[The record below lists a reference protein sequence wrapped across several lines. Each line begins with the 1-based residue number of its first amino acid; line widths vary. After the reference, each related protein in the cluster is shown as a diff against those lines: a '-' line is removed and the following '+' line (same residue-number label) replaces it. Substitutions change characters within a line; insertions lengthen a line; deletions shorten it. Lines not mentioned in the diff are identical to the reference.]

1 MIQLCRKAEKLCA
14 VKEILW
20 PPRTTA
26 ITKVNLGKSLT
37 YLCPVS
43 EINYFTR
50 RPSWRVD
57 E

>member
-14 VKEILW
+14 VKEIFW
-20 PPRTTA
+20 PPRTTTV
-26 ITKVNLGKSLT
+26 TKVNLGKSLT

>member
-20 PPRTTA
+20 TT
-26 ITKVNLGKSLT
+26 ITEVNLGKSWT

-43 EINYFTR
+43 EINYFTH
-50 RPSWRVD
+50 RPSWQVD
-57 E
+57 